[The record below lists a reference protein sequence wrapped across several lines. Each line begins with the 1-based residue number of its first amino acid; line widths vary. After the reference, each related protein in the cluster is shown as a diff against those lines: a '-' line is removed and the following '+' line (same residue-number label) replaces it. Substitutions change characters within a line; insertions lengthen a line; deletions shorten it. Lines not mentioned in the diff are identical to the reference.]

1 MINEEIKEKN
11 ISLFKKKL
19 DEIGINLSMDSSLE
33 EKIKNATFSIT
44 NESGLDYDGSLLNV
58 VLRILTPFALKINE
72 TLPEGVRVSKESLI
86 KVCLLLHISKCEMF
100 EPNDNEWE
108 KEKRGILYKY
118 AKSNVAL
125 KMGMK
130 SLILSQQMGVQFT
143 PEEIEAITI
152 LDRRSD
158 DEQTMFYSNPIS
170 IVVKQ
175 ANELTYLST
184 RILSKK
190 L

>member
-11 ISLFKKKL
+11 LLLFKKKL
-19 DEIGINLSMDSSLE
+19 EEIGIQLNIDTLIE
-33 EKIKNATFSIT
+33 EKIKNATFSIS
-44 NESGLDYDGSLLNV
+44 NENGLAYDGSLLNV
-58 VLRILTPFALKINE
+58 ILRILTPFAIKIND
-72 TLPEGVRVSKESLI
+72 TLPENIKVEKNSLI
-86 KVCLLLHISKCEMF
+86 KVCLLSHISKCEMF

-108 KEKRGILYKY
+108 KEKRGIFFKY

-130 SLILSQQMGVQFT
+130 SLILAQELGVNFT

-152 LDRRSD
+152 MDRRSD
-158 DEQTMFYSNPIS
+158 DEQSIFYSNPIS
-170 IVVKQ
+170 IVLKQ

-184 RILSKK
+184 RLTNK
-190 L
+190 